1 VGPYGAP
8 HFLRKVCPRG
18 CLFPRSRY
26 TVLMNNNKNHHNL
39 RCQGALHE
47 DDLCAKCL
55 EQFTEAQAELDEQL
69 RVLQEAFWAKEGF

>member
-1 VGPYGAP
+1 
-8 HFLRKVCPRG
+8 
-18 CLFPRSRY
+18 
-26 TVLMNNNKNHHNL
+26 MNNNKNHHNL

-69 RVLQEAFWAKEGF
+69 RVLEEAFWAKEGF